1 MIQVIDRV
9 FNILEH
15 LRDSQV
21 LSLSCLAKR
30 MGLNKSTLCNILK
43 TMTDLGYVENDG
55 SGNYRISE
63 ISYMVGFSSP
73 SYFAKCFQ
81 KQFGV
86 KPMDF
91 VAAES

>member
-1 MIQVIDRV
+1 MIQLVK
-9 FNILEH
+9 LKKG
-15 LRDSQV
+15 
-21 LSLSCLAKR
+21 AK
-30 MGLNKSTLCNILK
+30 LLK
-43 TMTDLGYVENDG
+43 E
-55 SGNYRISE
+55 GNYRISE

-91 VAAES
+91 RSCRIVGYLISATL

>member
-1 MIQVIDRV
+1 MGKYNVHALFADENNLWVGTYGNVTPNEMIQLV
-9 FNILEH
+9 
-15 LRDSQV
+15 
-21 LSLSCLAKR
+21 K
-30 MGLNKSTLCNILK
+30 LK
-43 TMTDLGYVENDG
+43 KGAQLLKE
-55 SGNYRISE
+55 GNYRISE

>member
-1 MIQVIDRV
+1 MKSRGYGEVTANEISLLVK
-9 FNILEH
+9 LKKGAKH
-15 LRDSQV
+15 L
-21 LSLSCLAKR
+21 K
-30 MGLNKSTLCNILK
+30 
-43 TMTDLGYVENDG
+43 E
-55 SGNYRISE
+55 GNCRISE
-63 ISYMVGFSSP
+63 NSHMVGFSSP